1 MAAFFTPLPLV
12 SSHAPY
18 RAANNDAYKAGVGSY
33 VSRNAVNAAA
43 DDNRKGVKKRIP
55 GR

>member
-1 MAAFFTPLPLV
+1 LV
-12 SSHAPY
+12 SSYAPY

-43 DDNRKGVKKRIP
+43 DDNRKRVKNESQADKNH
-55 GR
+55 GAEA